1 MSLDL
6 ESTGRRPLARG
17 PPPWRFETPKEERL
31 MDAPAGALP
40 AMRSPDR
47 WLAGLRI
54 AVGVW
59 FAKAIFTKLS
69 VTLAWGFLPVPTASD
84 RWLHVMPI
92 LVTKYAEGNP
102 IGFFREFLLNTV
114 VPNSHLYAQLTA
126 FGEAAVGLGLVFGCC
141 TTLAAAIGLVLV
153 VNYGLAVQW
162 QGSAQQG
169 FHYEL
174 VTTLVVILGA
184 RAGRT
189 WGVDGWARAPPAGRG
204 PARRPPRQGVVR

>member
-1 MSLDL
+1 
-6 ESTGRRPLARG
+6 
-17 PPPWRFETPKEERL
+17 

-92 LVTKYAEGNP
+92 LVTKHAEGNP
-102 IGFFREFLLNTV
+102 IGFFREFLLSTV
-114 VPNSHLYAQLTA
+114 GPNSHLCAQRTA
-126 FGEAAVGLGLVFGCC
+126 LG
-141 TTLAAAIGLVLV
+141 
-153 VNYGLAVQW
+153 
-162 QGSAQQG
+162 QGADR
-169 FHYEL
+169 
-174 VTTLVVILGA
+174 LGA
-184 RAGRT
+184 
-189 WGVDGWARAPPAGRG
+189 
-204 PARRPPRQGVVR
+204 

>member
-1 MSLDL
+1 MDVQAG
-6 ESTGRRPLARG
+6 TA
-17 PPPWRFETPKEERL
+17 PPS
-31 MDAPAGALP
+31 
-40 AMRSPDR
+40 AMRSPEC
-47 WLAGLRI
+47 WLAALRI

-84 RWLHVMPI
+84 RWLHIMPI
-92 LVTKYAEGNP
+92 LVGKYAEGNP
-102 IGFFREFLLNTV
+102 IGFFKEFLLNTV
-114 VPNSHLYAQLTA
+114 VPNSHVYAQLTA
-126 FGEAAVGLGLVFGCC
+126 FGEATVGLGLVFGCC

-169 FHYEL
+169 FHYML
-174 VTTLVVILGA
+174 ITTLVAILGA

-189 WGVDGWARAPPAGRG
+189 WGVDGWVRAHRPGWWLARLPLG
-204 PARRPPRQGVVR
+204 

>member
-1 MSLDL
+1 
-6 ESTGRRPLARG
+6 
-17 PPPWRFETPKEERL
+17 

-84 RWLHVMPI
+84 RWQHLMPI

-102 IGFFREFLLNTV
+102 IGFFREFLLNTCL
-114 VPNSHLYAQLTA
+114 LYTSPSPRDRQKSRMPS
-126 FGEAAVGLGLVFGCC
+126 
-141 TTLAAAIGLVLV
+141 
-153 VNYGLAVQW
+153 
-162 QGSAQQG
+162 SA
-169 FHYEL
+169 
-174 VTTLVVILGA
+174 
-184 RAGRT
+184 
-189 WGVDGWARAPPAGRG
+189 
-204 PARRPPRQGVVR
+204 

>member
-1 MSLDL
+1 MDVQVG
-6 ESTGRRPLARG
+6 TA
-17 PPPWRFETPKEERL
+17 PPMRFPE
-31 MDAPAGALP
+31 
-40 AMRSPDR
+40 R
-47 WLAGLRI
+47 WLAVLRI

-69 VTLAWGFLPVPTASD
+69 ITLAWGFLPVPTASD

-102 IGFFREFLLNTV
+102 IGFFKEFLLNHV
-114 VPNSHLYAQLTA
+114 VPNSGVYAQLTA
-126 FGEAAVGLGLVFGCC
+126 FGEAAVGLGLVFGCL
-141 TTLAAAIGLVLV
+141 TSLAAAIGLVLV

-169 FHYEL
+169 FHYML
-174 VTTLVVILGA
+174 IATLLVILGA

-189 WGVDGWARAPPAGRG
+189 WGVDGWVRAHRPASWLARVPLG
-204 PARRPPRQGVVR
+204 